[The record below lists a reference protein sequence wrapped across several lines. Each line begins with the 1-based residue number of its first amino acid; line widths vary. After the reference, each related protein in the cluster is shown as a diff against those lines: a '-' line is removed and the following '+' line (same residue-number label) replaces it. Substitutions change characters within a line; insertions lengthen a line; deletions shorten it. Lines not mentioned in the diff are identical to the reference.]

1 MELGGRWVVLGR
13 QGMKYGEDIG
23 KEYWERLRNLSL
35 TFLKSGIEVTPLLCL
50 KVGK

>member
-23 KEYWERLRNLSL
+23 KEYWERQWDCGMGTSL
-35 TFLKSGIEVTPLLCL
+35 G
-50 KVGK
+50 